1 MSQDYSNGYN
11 LDNLKKLLNF
21 KGEVKKENFDE
32 KLIKIFNFFDSN
44 KNGKLESSELA
55 EIFKQVTHYGAS
67 KDKSVFD
74 TQEANSF
81 TTNYKNSEN
90 KTLKQL
96 SITGENLYQFLDK
109 VKNNVSNQIA
119 NQKTTMNLE
128 ITGLNTYKELS
139 EWLYKQEGK
148 SQAKTNLHREQKNWQ
163 N

>member
-11 LDNLKKLLNF
+11 LDNLKNLLNF
-21 KGEVKKENFDE
+21 KGEVKKNNLDE

-55 EIFKQVTHYGAS
+55 EIFKQVTHYGSS
-67 KDKSVFD
+67 KNKSVFD

-96 SITGENLYQFLDK
+96 SITGENLYQFLDN

-119 NQKTTMNLE
+119 NKKTTMNLE
-128 ITGLNTYKELS
+128 ITGLNTYKELAQ
-139 EWLYKQEGK
+139 WLYKQ
-148 SQAKTNLHREQKNWQ
+148 
-163 N
+163 